1 MSLKAFKKK
10 GRFYKGNIHTHSNL
24 SDGRLLPDDVCEA
37 YIKRGYDFISITDH
51 FLGMFKYPL
60 TRIKSNFK
68 NFCTILG
75 AELHTSKMKNGEL
88 WHILALGLTENFIP
102 PEQPSFLIENNSESA
117 QKLVSRCLDAGAF
130 VSLTHPEWNGLT
142 LEDTNEIKNAHAIE
156 IYNHSSSIE
165 CDRGYGLSIFEQ
177 MLNEGKRIN
186 IIATDDAH
194 FQTKDAFGGWI
205 MVKAEN
211 NNSIDLLDALK
222 KGYYY
227 SSQGPEIFDISI
239 NNKELSVSCS
249 PVSYVIVSGYGSS
262 SLFKNK
268 PDICETVF
276 QIGSLPKN
284 KWIRVTIVDKNGKKA
299 WSNPIFDY

>member
-24 SDGRLLPDDVCEA
+24 SDGRLFPDDVCRA
-37 YIKRGYDFISITDH
+37 YIDRGYDFISITDH
-51 FLGMFKYPL
+51 FLGMFNYPL
-60 TRIKSNFK
+60 TRIKSNFE

-88 WHILALGLTENFIP
+88 WHILALGLKENFTP
-102 PEQPSFLIENNSESA
+102 PNQPSFLIEDNSESA
-117 QKLVSRCLDAGAF
+117 EKLVSRCLDAGAF

-142 LEDTNEIKNAHAIE
+142 LEDTNDIQNAHAIE
-156 IYNHSSSIE
+156 IYNHSSAIE
-165 CDRGYGLSIFEQ
+165 CDRGYGLAIFEQ
-177 MLNEGKRIN
+177 MLNQGKPIN

-194 FQTKDAFGGWI
+194 FQTSDAFGGWI

-211 NNSIDLLDALK
+211 NNAIDLLESLK
-222 KGYYY
+222 KGEYY
-227 SSQGPEIFDISI
+227 SSQGPDIFDISI
-239 NNKELSVSCS
+239 NNNELSISCS
-249 PVSYVIVSGYGSS
+249 SVECVIVSGYGSS
-262 SLFKNK
+262 SLYKKKPEIKN
-268 PDICETVF
+268 IVF

-284 KWIRVTIVDKNGKKA
+284 KWIRVTIVDKSGKKA